1 MEVARDIMKH
11 QIARKFIQS
20 VSLFTGLTAIL
31 GGSPQDALAQ
41 QLRVAIVAT
50 PAPPWRGAAFGSP
63 AWYNAALWES
73 LTRPGDGGLVPVL
86 AQSWKNID
94 RDTWHFALR
103 PGMTFTNGK
112 SIDAAA
118 VADNINLFLT
128 ENAAGKAPLGGGA
141 PPLIRVLGSAKAIDT
156 LTVEIKTKVPSP
168 VFDNAVGNLPIIE
181 TGAFRELGETDWAKN
196 PASSGPYKIKEI
208 RSEETEFVPHGG
220 SWHPGKV
227 PSLLI
232 RAIPERTARIQAVQ
246 SGQMHVAL
254 ALNIDAFDAI
264 ESAGHRIYTAPAPN
278 VAAIAL
284 MTERPGSPFKDVRV
298 RHAVNLAVD
307 KDNIVR
313 NLLRGRAVA
322 ASQPA
327 LPGMVGYNPDVKP
340 YAFDPVQAKKLL
352 SDAGF
357 PNGFR
362 TTVEAV
368 VGSSTADSEI
378 YQQVAI
384 DLARVGV
391 QAEIVP
397 MTLSDWVTKYNGGNA
412 PNATDTTFK
421 DWAFGWGYTLNDG
434 DPIQGY
440 STHWCD
446 RKPTWYCNEGL
457 RASVEAARSEFDPKK
472 RGAILAD
479 LMKRS
484 AEDAP
489 VLFLVNQ
496 IEVVALHRDVENFE
510 MKYRYINFGDVRLKN

>member
-1 MEVARDIMKH
+1 MAGHRLKNILAGSAMLAVMA
-11 QIARKFIQS
+11 AA
-20 VSLFTGLTAIL
+20 TA
-31 GGSPQDALAQ
+31 ALVPPAAAQQ
-41 QLRVAIVAT
+41 QLRIAIVAT

-94 RDTWHFALR
+94 RDTWHFTLR

-112 SIDAAA
+112 PIDAVA
-118 VADNINLFLT
+118 VAGNINLFLT

-141 PPLIRVLGSAKAIDT
+141 PPLIRVLGPARAIDA

-181 TGAFRELGETDWAKN
+181 TGAFRELGETDWAKS

-208 RSEETEFVPHGG
+208 RAEETEFVPHAG

-232 RAIPERTARIQAVQ
+232 RAMPERTARVQAVQ
-246 SGQMHVAL
+246 SGQMHIAL

-264 ESAGHRIYTAPAPN
+264 EGAGHRIYTAPAPN
-278 VAAIAL
+278 VSAVAL
-284 MTERPGSPFKDVRV
+284 MTERTGSPFKDIRV

-307 KDNIVR
+307 KENIVK
-313 NLLRGRAVA
+313 NLLRGRAAA

-327 LPGMVGYNPDVKP
+327 LPGMVGYNTDLKP
-340 YAFDPVQAKKLL
+340 YPFDPVQAKKLL

-362 TTVEAV
+362 TTIEAV

-378 YQQVAI
+378 YQQVAL

-397 MTLSDWVTKYNGGNA
+397 LTLSDWVTKYNGGNV
-412 PNATDTTFK
+412 PNASDTTFK
-421 DWAFGWGYTLNDG
+421 DWAFVWGYTLNDG

-446 RKPTWYCNEGL
+446 RKPTWYCNESF
-457 RASVEAARSEFDPKK
+457 RPKVEAARGEFDAKK
-472 RGAILAD
+472 RGAVLAD
-479 LMKRS
+479 LMKLS

-489 VLFLVNQ
+489 VLFVVNQ
-496 IEVVALHRDVENFE
+496 VEVVGLHRDVENFE
-510 MKYRYINFGDVRLKN
+510 MKYRYINFGDVRLRN